1 MPPPQQQPTLRR
13 GVLARQFMKKFYI
26 VTFVARPMEHFLPK
40 Q

>member
-13 GVLARQFMKKFYI
+13 GVLARQFMKKILCRHIF
-26 VTFVARPMEHFLPK
+26 ARPMEHFLPK